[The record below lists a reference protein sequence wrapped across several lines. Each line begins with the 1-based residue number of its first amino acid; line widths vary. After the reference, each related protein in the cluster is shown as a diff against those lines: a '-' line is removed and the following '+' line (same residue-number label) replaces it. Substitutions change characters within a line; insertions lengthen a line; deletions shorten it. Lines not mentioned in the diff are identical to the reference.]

1 MKEESDSIWPPK
13 SEEIKQAFAE
23 ICSSGDWWKYT
34 GEMVRKLEQ
43 EFPRSHDSRFGV
55 SVCNGSVAIDIAL
68 KAIGV
73 KPG

>member
-23 ICSSGDWWKYT
+23 IYSSGDWWKYT

-55 SVCNGSVAIDIAL
+55 SVCNGSVAIDIDL